1 MQITYEGRGFVDFTF
16 RRWGRK
22 VFHVHAYCS
31 SPAKALQTSARRGSV
46 TPTHIPTGGK
56 DKCRYS
62 QFKEAHTTKKETE
75 FGISRSA
82 YVSQSVHKRPTTC
95 YSMLLKA
102 ADSSVAVLSR
112 SATFCINIWFWT
124 KANSDKWRVR
134 ENKGNTCRAPRES
147 WCWRVFTCARHCH
160 MLMLRVCVCAM
171 PWYAQP
177 VLPL

>member
-1 MQITYEGRGFVDFTF
+1 MQITYEVRGFVDFTF

-62 QFKEAHTTKKETE
+62 QFKEAHTTEKKETE

-112 SATFCINIWFWT
+112 SATFCINI
-124 KANSDKWRVR
+124 
-134 ENKGNTCRAPRES
+134 
-147 WCWRVFTCARHCH
+147 
-160 MLMLRVCVCAM
+160 
-171 PWYAQP
+171 
-177 VLPL
+177 